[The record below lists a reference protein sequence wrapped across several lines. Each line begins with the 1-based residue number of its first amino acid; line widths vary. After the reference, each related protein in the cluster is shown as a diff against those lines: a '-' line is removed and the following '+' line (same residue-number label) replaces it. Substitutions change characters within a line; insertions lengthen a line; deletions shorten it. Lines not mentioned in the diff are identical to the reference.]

1 MTILTCKDLTS
12 GYEGIPVFEHLS
24 FSLEEGSY
32 LCVIGENGSGKTTF
46 LKTLL
51 GILKPMSGT
60 ITFSEDLNGRIG
72 YVPQQSAVQRDFPAS
87 VSEVVLSG
95 CISRPGF
102 RFFMQKKD
110 RETADAKMEQM
121 GITHLKQ
128 KSFQELSGG
137 QQQRVLLARAL
148 CAADR
153 LLVLDEP
160 VTGLDPETT
169 AQMYRMISDLH
180 ASGMA
185 VIMITHDLSAA
196 KRYGQYILSFGEDV
210 RFETKEEFFGGQ
222 SDAE

>member
-1 MTILTCKDLTS
+1 MAVLTCKDLKS
-12 GYEGIPVFEHLS
+12 GYEGIPVFENLS
-24 FSLEEGSY
+24 LTLEEGSY
-32 LCVIGENGSGKTTF
+32 LCVVGENGSGKTTF

-51 GILKPMSGT
+51 GILSPMGGT
-60 ITFSEDLNGRIG
+60 ITFAPEVQGKIG

-87 VSEVVLSG
+87 VEEVVLSG

-102 RFFMQKKD
+102 RFFMQKQD
-110 RETADAKMEQM
+110 HENADEKMKQM
-121 GITHLKQ
+121 GIIHLKH

-169 AQMYRMISDLH
+169 EQMYDMISCLH
-180 ASGMA
+180 RSGMT
-185 VIMITHDLSAA
+185 VIMITHDLEAA
-196 KRYGQYILSFGEDV
+196 EKYADCILSFG
-210 RFETKEEFFGGQ
+210 KEVWFGKKDDFFGGR
-222 SDAE
+222 A